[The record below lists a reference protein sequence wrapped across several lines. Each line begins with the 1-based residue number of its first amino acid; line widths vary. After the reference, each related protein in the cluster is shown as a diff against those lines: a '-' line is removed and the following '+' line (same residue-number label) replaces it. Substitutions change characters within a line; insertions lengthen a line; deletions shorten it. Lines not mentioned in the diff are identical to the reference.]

1 MRLLSPFGMA
11 ILAEMQQLVDAKI
24 KKGLKKHIKSTH
36 VACDDL
42 ECMNWQDRPVILNRS

>member
-24 KKGLKKHIKSTH
+24 KKGLKKHIKSTL
-36 VACDDL
+36 VACDDFEVYEL
-42 ECMNWQDRPVILNRS
+42 ARQARNIE